1 MAPKKAS
8 IAKRRLD
15 DRLPPTLFG
24 GRIMSE
30 NNANPLEDE
39 AGKSKQKTSRPWFK
53 KKRFIIPG
61 VIILLSGISASI
73 SGDPE
78 TSQQSAPESTVG
90 AADPADGSQGQA
102 EVEVEEVANET
113 VGEENAKRSAE
124 SYLRFSAFSRAGL
137 IDQLEFE
144 GFSQAEAEYAVDAVN
159 ADWFEQAVLKAESYL
174 EFSSFSRQ
182 GLIDQLL
189 FEGFSE
195 DEATFG
201 VEQVGLGSGSSGGS
215 SGEGGGET
223 LAQQNAVRSAES
235 YLRFSAFSREGLIDQ
250 LVFEDY
256 SREDATYA
264 IEKLNPD
271 WFEQA
276 ALKAESYLEFSS
288 FSRQGLIDQLLFE
301 GFSREEAVYGVEQ
314 NGY

>member
-1 MAPKKAS
+1 MMSDNNVNQIQDEASASNKKA
-8 IAKRRLD
+8 
-15 DRLPPTLFG
+15 
-24 GRIMSE
+24 
-30 NNANPLEDE
+30 N
-39 AGKSKQKTSRPWFK
+39 RPWFK
-53 KKRFIIPG
+53 KKRFVIPG
-61 VIILLSGISASI
+61 VIILLAIVSSSL
-73 SGDPE
+73 SGDPDASPQSSPGATVAAESATEEPQEQVEAEAEIEE
-78 TSQQSAPESTVG
+78 TAEQTV
-90 AADPADGSQGQA
+90 
-102 EVEVEEVANET
+102 EET
-113 VGEENAKRSAE
+113 VGEENARRSAE
-124 SYLRFSAFSRAGL
+124 SYLRFSAFSREGL

-144 GFSQAEAEYAVDAVN
+144 GFSIAEAEYAVDAVN
-159 ADWFEQAVLKAESYL
+159 ADWFEQAALKAESYL

-189 FEGFSE
+189 FEGFSDE
-195 DEATFG
+195 EATYG
-201 VEQVGLGSGSSGGS
+201 VDQVGLGAGSGDGASGN
-215 SGEGGGET
+215 EGGET

-235 YLRFSAFSREGLIDQ
+235 YLRFSAFSRQGLIDQ

-264 IEKLNPD
+264 VDKVNPD

-301 GFSREEAVYGVEQ
+301 GFSQEEAVYGVEQ

>member
-1 MAPKKAS
+1 MSDKNVNQIQDEASASNKKA
-8 IAKRRLD
+8 
-15 DRLPPTLFG
+15 
-24 GRIMSE
+24 
-30 NNANPLEDE
+30 N
-39 AGKSKQKTSRPWFK
+39 RPWFK
-53 KKRFIIPG
+53 KKRFVIPG
-61 VIILLSGISASI
+61 VIILLSIISSSL
-73 SGDPE
+73 SGDPDA
-78 TSQQSAPESTVG
+78 SQQSSPGNTVASESTTEE
-90 AADPADGSQGQA
+90 PQGQVEPEA
-102 EVEVEEVANET
+102 EVEET
-113 VGEENAKRSAE
+113 AEQTVKASVGEENARRSAE
-124 SYLRFSAFSRAGL
+124 SYLRFSAFSRDGL

-144 GFSQAEAEYAVDAVN
+144 GFSSAEAEYAVYDVD

-189 FEGFSE
+189 FEGFT
-195 DEATFG
+195 DEEAAFG
-201 VEQVGLGSGSSGGS
+201 VDQVGLGAGAADDS
-215 SGEGGGET
+215 GGET
-223 LAQQNAVRSAES
+223 LAQRNAVGSAES
-235 YLRFSAFSREGLIDQ
+235 YLRFSAFSRQGLIDQ

-264 IEKLNPD
+264 VDKVNPD

-301 GFSREEAVYGVEQ
+301 GFSQQEAVYGVEQ